1 MEQCTICGS
10 SQLESL
16 YQINAVPIYCNVLY
30 DNSDSARNC
39 CKGDIHLAYCTAC
52 EFIMNTAF
60 DPGLID
66 YHQEYNNSLYC
77 SAYFRKFVQQQITD
91 LVDRYQLNNKK
102 ILEIGCG
109 DGNYLTD
116 LCLAG
121 DNHGIGYDPSYLPQ
135 DKHQAHNQKIKFIT
149 DYYTADNSNPDA
161 DLICCRQTLEHIPN
175 PLKFLKMLRNSLGEQ
190 SNTSLF
196 FEVPN
201 ALFIPTEPV
210 EAEIFAA
217 RPEGKDFVSNWKEFV
232 GVCRD
237 DIVKNI
243 DEGKFNYS
251 MIVIDTIDELYQFC
265 TREVCK
271 GLGIKDP
278 SEKDFGVAYRLVTD
292 KLLDS
297 LKRLSAYRKLVLISH
312 EKLDENFPKKGMSK
326 LRPSVGSRETIKSL
340 ESWVTIVGRIS
351 NDTDNPE
358 SDKRK
363 ITFRGTD
370 YIMAKDNSLYL
381 DPVMPLDFEQI
392 SKKFNGGE
400 NGH

>member
-1 MEQCTICGS
+1 MLPTEKTKRPSKVEDCNW
-10 SQLESL
+10 L
-16 YQINAVPIYCNVLY
+16 IY
-30 DNSDSARNC
+30 
-39 CKGDIHLAYCTAC
+39 GT
-52 EFIMNTAF
+52 
-60 DPGLID
+60 G
-66 YHQEYNNSLYC
+66 
-77 SAYFRKFVQQQITD
+77 
-91 LVDRYQLNNKK
+91 
-102 ILEIGCG
+102 
-109 DGNYLTD
+109 
-116 LCLAG
+116 
-121 DNHGIGYDPSYLPQ
+121 GIGKST
-135 DKHQAHNQKIKFIT
+135 FV
-149 DYYTADNSNPDA
+149 S
-161 DLICCRQTLEHIPN
+161 E
-175 PLKFLKMLRNSLGEQ
+175 F
-190 SNTSLF
+190 
-196 FEVPN
+196 PN

-312 EKLDENFPKKGMSK
+312 EKLDENFQKKGMSK

-381 DPVMPLDFEQI
+381 DPVMHSVLER
-392 SKKFNGGE
+392 
-400 NGH
+400 